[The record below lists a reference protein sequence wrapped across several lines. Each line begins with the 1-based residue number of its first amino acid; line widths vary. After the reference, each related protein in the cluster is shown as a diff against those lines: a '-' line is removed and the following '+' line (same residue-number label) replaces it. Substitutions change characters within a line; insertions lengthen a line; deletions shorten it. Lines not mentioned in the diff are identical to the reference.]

1 MRLIAPIPGF
11 TYIIFCILLT
21 ACGGGGGGGT
31 DAVDAGNTNPATT
44 ASDQRGST
52 WLIPKD
58 LVVDGGPGEDGIPAL
73 DNLLFVNAANAPIQL
88 NELVIG
94 VKDDTGMKAYPHD
107 IMDWHEIANDTI
119 MSEPAI
125 LSYCP
130 LTGTALLWKGSAAAA
145 DPTYGVSGLLYES
158 NLILYDRETH
168 SRWSQM
174 LGQAVQGARQSEF
187 AESMQVIETTWETW
201 RDMYPDTMVLSRT
214 TGFSRDYDDYPYGSY
229 RQNNRL
235 LFGVTFRDERL
246 RSKTRVLGI
255 KADNIS
261 RAYPIDRFDAGIHII
276 NEEFND
282 APVVV
287 VGSSDRKFAAI
298 YERTLTDGTIL
309 EFSALDGPGGVVM
322 QDNEGNTWD
331 IFGIAISGQRET
343 DSLPRTDSY
352 IAFWF
357 AWATFNQGT
366 EIFSP

>member
-1 MRLIAPIPGF
+1 MQCNSPISGF
-11 TYIIFCILLT
+11 TCIILFTLLS
-21 ACGGGGGGGT
+21 ACGGGGGSIE
-31 DAVDAGNTNPATT
+31 DAGNTNPVTS
-44 ASDQRGST
+44 ASDQRGTT
-52 WLIPKD
+52 WLIPKEM
-58 LVVDGGPGEDGIPAL
+58 VVDGGPGEDGIPAL
-73 DNLLFVNAANAPIQL
+73 ADPLFVNAGNAPLQPH
-88 NELVIG
+88 ELVIG
-94 VKDDTGMKAYPHD
+94 VKDDVGMKAYPHD

-130 LTGTALLWKGSAAAA
+130 LTGTAFLWKGSPAAA
-145 DPTYGVSGLLYES
+145 DPTFGVSGLLYES

-187 AESMQVIETTWETW
+187 AETMQVIESTWGTW
-201 RDMYPDTMVLSRT
+201 RDMYPDTLVLSRS
-214 TGFSRDYDDYPYGSY
+214 TGFSRNYDDYPYGSY

-235 LFGVTFRDERL
+235 LFGVSFRDERL
-246 RSKTRVLGI
+246 HGKTRVVGI

-276 NEEFND
+276 NEEFD
-282 APVVV
+282 GVPIIV
-287 VGSSDRKFAAI
+287 VGSSDRNFAAI
-298 YERTLTDGTIL
+298 YERTLIDGTIL

-331 IFGIAISGQRET
+331 LFGTAISGQRET
-343 DSLPRTDSY
+343 DSLSRTDSY